1 MSGKSCSGYFQ
12 ISTHLGS
19 ICTFWTE
26 SETWPVA
33 ESAFPWAHRHL
44 SKCLSRQES
53 WKGLELLHPVLQP
66 HFHAIILCTPSSRRI
81 SPILKLPTPV
91 QGCTHL
97 SVMCFCKK
105 YLNPVHSVY
114 WTVRYL
120 DSIQVCYVWNVL
132 TLHKFVRTDDDIKH
146 KLAQGNH
153 AASLPSP
160 THTRTQ
166 GTLSAQVTLK
176 CNSSPEKWDML
187 SFYSHI
193 CRVLLFFLFFSSP
206 LFPWRGVLPWWS
218 LFFIAKNYIPD
229 KRKSGSSLKDILG
242 SLECCQKAWGGT
254 I

>member
-1 MSGKSCSGYFQ
+1 MTGKSCSGYFQ
-12 ISTHLGS
+12 ISTHFGS

-132 TLHKFVRTDDDIKH
+132 TLHKFVRTDDDDDIKH

-166 GTLSAQVTLK
+166 GTLSAQVQDSVNQPWNAIPALK
-176 CNSSPEKWDML
+176 SEICSHFTPTSAE
-187 SFYSHI
+187 FYS
-193 CRVLLFFLFFSSP
+193 FFFF
-206 LFPWRGVLPWWS
+206 FPRPFS
-218 LFFIAKNYIPD
+218 LDVVFCPD
-229 KRKSGSSLKDILG
+229 GACSSLQRIIYLIKENLG
-242 SLECCQKAWGGT
+242 AVWKIS
-254 I
+254 